1 MYPYVFDI
9 SSFRVQYKAIEIH
22 NYRIKGLSKALIDK
36 PLNIYKI
43 QSNQDLHLSRL
54 HTSHARVTY
63 IVCVSVSL
71 RVGARHISRQDHVAF
86 RFAWW
91 RATCQISKLA
101 SSSFGHLTNH
111 IFLLPRTARLLY
123 FTFLPYQPTM
133 NTMQNPTQQRQQPL
147 SLSDAL
153 SSLSAA
159 GNSDLPV
166 RRMPNS
172 MRDRKEQRV
181 FLKSVIDQ
189 AMEVI
194 ADADDR
200 FSEGDWSLEKVE
212 EENCHSQNQ

>member
-1 MYPYVFDI
+1 
-9 SSFRVQYKAIEIH
+9 
-22 NYRIKGLSKALIDK
+22 
-36 PLNIYKI
+36 
-43 QSNQDLHLSRL
+43 
-54 HTSHARVTY
+54 
-63 IVCVSVSL
+63 
-71 RVGARHISRQDHVAF
+71 
-86 RFAWW
+86 
-91 RATCQISKLA
+91 
-101 SSSFGHLTNH
+101 
-111 IFLLPRTARLLY
+111 
-123 FTFLPYQPTM
+123 M

-153 SSLSAA
+153 LSLSAA